1 MPNMCQAAAGAGA
14 VERDA
19 LDPLAIDFVERGA
32 ETAQHGVDDRRHE
45 WRIARPISAGEMHF
59 RRSRRGAFLLPF
71 PTASIA
77 RATAPHTH
85 RRT

>member
-1 MPNMCQAAAGAGA
+1 
-14 VERDA
+14 
-19 LDPLAIDFVERGA
+19 
-32 ETAQHGVDDRRHE
+32 
-45 WRIARPISAGEMHF
+45 MHF